1 VRVISREIEGDD
13 MKLKAGEL
21 PDEVRGQDRFGPG
34 LVQVYTGNGK
44 GKTTAA
50 LGLALRACGHRFP
63 VTIIQ
68 FAKGVSYTG
77 ELFSLQRLYPEI
89 RLHRFGRDCRRSSA
103 IRQGIESCKGCGECM
118 LRRGEI
124 MDRDRQLAEIGFSLA
139 LAIATRDE
147 AGILILD
154 EISLAINFGLL
165 TVGDVVGLIK
175 GKSSDTELVLTG
187 RDMPQEILAYA
198 DLVTEMREI
207 KHPYAQGI
215 PARRGIEY

>member
-1 VRVISREIEGDD
+1 MVNTKTIVTSDLGCDYPNLSDPDPRTPYLP
-13 MKLKAGEL
+13 KFHEL
-21 PDEVRGQDRFGPG
+21 PGYLP
-34 LVQVYTGNGK
+34 
-44 GKTTAA
+44 
-50 LGLALRACGHRFP
+50 
-63 VTIIQ
+63 
-68 FAKGVSYTG
+68 
-77 ELFSLQRLYPEI
+77 
-89 RLHRFGRDCRRSSA
+89 RS
-103 IRQGIESCKGCGECM
+103 IY
-118 LRRGEI
+118 
-124 MDRDRQLAEIGFSLA
+124 RDRQLAEIGFSLA

-147 AGILILD
+147 ADILILD